1 MASQINI
8 NIAHTPHC
16 TVRKLNARSNRLRL
30 LQLSAFGESRIN
42 INNLSHGKPRPLPP
56 RRACQTHQRW
66 LKAWISW
73 REGGGVV
80 ATNCIRPALLCPR
93 KVVIHVEQGTGSNCM
108 PKHQPK
114 QHYNMHHQHNQQQA
128 RLQQRRND
136 DDGGGFWVANRSQ
149 ASHVV
154 QPISLDLRGAA
165 AGMHGAGLPSSWINL
180 DMCVPCSTSL
190 SALVLFASS
199 SRTLKE
205 NASYLLK

>member
-80 ATNCIRPALLCPR
+80 IRPTIATNCIRPALLCPR

-154 QPISLDLRGAA
+154 SFNRYRLICGGRRG
-165 AGMHGAGLPSSWINL
+165 GCMGRGY
-180 DMCVPCSTSL
+180 
-190 SALVLFASS
+190 LV
-199 SRTLKE
+199 RG
-205 NASYLLK
+205 